1 LRLNCHF
8 ALILLFERD
17 LFRPAFARPSI
28 KREDKGL
35 AELRAGGKLVSTFRD
50 HALMTDTGP
59 LFVSSGDLIGDR
71 RYKAAVELAGR
82 GDFVAAA
89 DLLAQTVEIAP
100 GFATAWF
107 ALGAIRDR
115 LGDRD
120 GAVAA
125 FEAASRAD
133 PDDYH
138 GARLQLARLGAGA
151 AAPAMS
157 EPYLRR
163 LFDQYAARY
172 DAALSEHL
180 HYRGP
185 ALLRDAV
192 ESALRRLGRAM
203 RFSSLLDLG
212 CGTGLAGAA
221 FRSVVERLVGVD
233 LSAAMIARAQ
243 AKSLYD
249 RLVVGDVADFLADEN
264 ANGAKYDL
272 VLAADV
278 FVYVNDLA
286 PMLIG
291 IARVLAPAGIVA
303 FTVETH
309 SGAGTALLPTLR
321 FAQSEAYLRDV
332 IAAAGLQ
339 LLTLEPAAIRT
350 EKAAPV
356 AGLVIVAGGRGAGG
370 N

>member
-1 LRLNCHF
+1 
-8 ALILLFERD
+8 
-17 LFRPAFARPSI
+17 
-28 KREDKGL
+28 
-35 AELRAGGKLVSTFRD
+35 
-50 HALMTDTGP
+50 MTDTGP
-59 LFVSSGDLIGDR
+59 LFLSSGDLISDR

-82 GDFVAAA
+82 GDLVAAA

-115 LGDRD
+115 LGDSD

-163 LFDQYAARY
+163 LFDQYATRY

-185 ALLRDAV
+185 ALLRAAV

-221 FRSVVERLVGVD
+221 FRPVVERLVGVD
-233 LSAAMIARAQ
+233 LSVAMIARAQ
-243 AKSLYD
+243 AKALYD
-249 RLVVGDVADFLADEN
+249 RLAVGEVVEFLADEI
-264 ANGAKYDL
+264 AGGATYDL

-286 PMLIG
+286 PILIA

-309 SGAGTALLPTLR
+309 SGAGVALLPTLR
-321 FAQSEAYLRDV
+321 FAHGEPYLRDV

-339 LLTLEPAAIRT
+339 LLALEPAAIRT

-356 AGLVIVAGGRGAGG
+356 AGLVIVAGGRGGGGGAGAGG
-370 N
+370 K

>member
-1 LRLNCHF
+1 
-8 ALILLFERD
+8 
-17 LFRPAFARPSI
+17 
-28 KREDKGL
+28 
-35 AELRAGGKLVSTFRD
+35 
-50 HALMTDTGP
+50 MTDTGP
-59 LFVSSGDLIGDR
+59 LFVSSGDLLSDR

-89 DLLAQTVEIAP
+89 DLLAQTVEVAP

-107 ALGAIRDR
+107 TLGAIRDR

-120 GAVAA
+120 GAVVA
-125 FEAASRAD
+125 FRAASRAD

-138 GARLQLARLGAGA
+138 GARLQLARLGAGV
-151 AAPAMS
+151 APGMS

-180 HYRGP
+180 NYRGP

-192 ESALRRLGRAM
+192 ESAWRRIGRAIH
-203 RFSSLLDLG
+203 FNSLLDLG

-221 FRSVVERLVGVD
+221 FRPFVERLVGVD

-243 AKSLYD
+243 AKTLYD
-249 RLVVGDVADFLADEN
+249 RLVVGEVVDFLADEI
-264 ANGAKYDL
+264 AKGAKYDL

-286 PMLIG
+286 PILIS
-291 IARVLAPAGIVA
+291 IARVLAPTGIVA

-309 SGAGTALLPTLR
+309 SGAGIALLPTLR
-321 FAQSEAYLRDV
+321 FAHSEPYLRDV
-332 IAAAGLQ
+332 IAAAGLK
-339 LLTLEPAAIRT
+339 LLALEQAAIRT

-356 AGLVIVAGGRGAGG
+356 AGLVIVADGRDSGAGQD
-370 N
+370 

>member
-1 LRLNCHF
+1 
-8 ALILLFERD
+8 
-17 LFRPAFARPSI
+17 
-28 KREDKGL
+28 
-35 AELRAGGKLVSTFRD
+35 
-50 HALMTDTGP
+50 MTGGP
-59 LFVSSGDLIGDR
+59 LFVSSGDVSADQHYRSAL
-71 RYKAAVELAGR
+71 ELAAG
-82 GDFVAAA
+82 GDLAGAASI
-89 DLLAQTVEIAP
+89 LAQTVESAP
-100 GFATAWF
+100 AFATAWF

-138 GARLQLARLGAGA
+138 GALLQLARLGAGA

-163 LFDQYAARY
+163 LFDQYADRY

-221 FRSVVERLVGVD
+221 FRPVVDHLVGVD

-243 AKSLYD
+243 AKTLYD
-249 RLVVGDVADFLADEN
+249 RLAVGEVVEFLADEI
-264 ANGAKYDL
+264 AGGATYDL

-286 PMLIG
+286 PILIA
-291 IARVLAPAGIVA
+291 IARMLAPACIVA

-309 SGAGTALLPTLR
+309 SGAGIVLLPTLR
-321 FAQSEAYLRDV
+321 FAHGEAYLRDV

-339 LLTLEPAAIRT
+339 LLTLDQAAIRT

-356 AGLVIVAGGRGAGG
+356 AGLVIVAGR

>member
-1 LRLNCHF
+1 
-8 ALILLFERD
+8 
-17 LFRPAFARPSI
+17 
-28 KREDKGL
+28 
-35 AELRAGGKLVSTFRD
+35 
-50 HALMTDTGP
+50 MTDTGP
-59 LFVSSGDLIGDR
+59 LFVSSGDLISDR
-71 RYKAAVELAGR
+71 RYKAAVDLAGR

-89 DLLAQTVEIAP
+89 DLLAQTVAIAP
-100 GFATAWF
+100 DFATAWF
-107 ALGAIRDR
+107 ALGAVRDR

-133 PDDYH
+133 PEDYH

-157 EPYLRR
+157 APYLRR

-180 HYRGP
+180 NYRGP

-221 FRSVVERLVGVD
+221 FRPVVERLVGVD

-243 AKSLYD
+243 AKALYD
-249 RLVVGDVADFLADEN
+249 RLVVGEVRDFLADEI
-264 ANGAKYDL
+264 AAGTYDL

-286 PMLIG
+286 PILVS
-291 IARVLAPAGIVA
+291 IARVLAPAGLVA

-309 SGAGTALLPTLR
+309 PGAGIALLPTLR
-321 FAQSEAYLRDV
+321 FAHGEAYLRDV

-339 LLTLEPAAIRT
+339 LLALEPATTRT

-356 AGLVIVAGGRGAGG
+356 AGLVIVAGGHGGGAGR